1 MKNILIAVLL
11 SVMAC
16 VGCMAQ
22 NTKANGRK
30 LFQQGDYEA
39 AKPVFAHLL
48 KNSPKNAEYNYWYA
62 ACCYE
67 TKDTIQGI
75 EKMLQFAASRRVL
88 NAPYYLAKL
97 YKDSCRY
104 VQSIEQYEKFLS
116 DGKDEKRMAAAT
128 TELEHVKELLRMMK
142 NTEQVIVVDSI
153 IVDKKDFLSA
163 YRAGKDVGFLAI
175 SDVNRGRSANS
186 VRTVQMPDSMEAVDE
201 MYHTLFVTELGTDQ
215 YHSGIVTV
223 DSVELYKIFH
233 AKKDGDD
240 WGHPQQIAGFETMG
254 NDAYPFMSADGTT
267 FYFASDGDGSIG
279 GYDIFVTSY
288 DNETGRFLRP
298 SNVGMPFNS
307 EANDYMMVINEIA
320 NLGWFATD
328 RGMLQGKVC
337 IYVFIPNEVKRTYNY
352 EQEDY
357 ERMVCLSGLTDISA
371 TQHDDEALRKARQQL
386 TMLMYEQ
393 NTALPKHSF
402 SFVIDDFTDYN
413 SLADFKN
420 KDAREMF
427 SKWQKRTAKY
437 NEDLNLLEN
446 RRLRYAS
453 ENAASKQRS
462 AKVILA
468 EERRL
473 EEEKLLID
481 NMEKEIRVL
490 EHKSLR
496 K

>member
-116 DGKDEKRMAAAT
+116 EGKDEKRMAAAT
-128 TELEHVKELLRMMK
+128 TEFEHVKELLRMMK
-142 NTEQVIVVDSI
+142 NTEQVIVVDSV

-163 YRAGKDVGFLAI
+163 YRAGKEIGSI
-175 SDVNRGRSANS
+175 SMSVYTSGHSANNARIAHMQGNNDS
-186 VRTVQMPDSMEAVDE
+186 DDELLKTV
-201 MYHTLFVTELGTDQ
+201 FVTERGTDQ
-215 YHSGIVTV
+215 YHSETVVV
-223 DSVELYKIFH
+223 DSVQLYKIFH
-233 AKKDGDD
+233 AKKDGDK
-240 WGHPQQIAGFETMG
+240 WSHSHQIAGFETMG

-288 DNETGRFLRP
+288 DSETGRFLKP

-328 RGMLQGKVC
+328 RGMLPGKVC
-337 IYVFIPNEVKRTYNY
+337 IYVFIPNEVKRTYSY

-371 TQHDDEALRKARQQL
+371 TQYDDEALRKARQQL

-393 NTALPKHSF
+393 NTVLPKHSF
-402 SFVIDDFTDYN
+402 CFVIDDFTDYN

-420 KDAREMF
+420 DDAREMF
-427 SKWQKRTAKY
+427 AEWEKRTAKY

-453 ENAASKQRS
+453 EDAASKQRS

-490 EHKSLR
+490 EHKNLSE
-496 K
+496 